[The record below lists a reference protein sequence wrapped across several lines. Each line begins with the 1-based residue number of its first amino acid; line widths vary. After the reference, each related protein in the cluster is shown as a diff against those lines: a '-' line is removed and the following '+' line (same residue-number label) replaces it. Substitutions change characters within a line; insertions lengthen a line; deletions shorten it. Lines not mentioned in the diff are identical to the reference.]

1 MRTKALAILALLLVS
16 TASAAPVYD
25 VIDLGTL
32 GGDSSRAWSI
42 NNNAQ
47 VVGYADNS
55 SSVSRA
61 TLFDSTGS
69 GNNIDLGSLG
79 GSYSYAF
86 SINNNGQIV
95 GRARNSRRRG
105 LATLF
110 DSTGSRN
117 NIDLGT
123 LGGIHSWAYSINNNG
138 QIAGSARYGSSS
150 FTRATLFDST
160 GNGFNI
166 DLGALSQESS
176 VAYSINDNN
185 QIVGLAYDASGD
197 RQAMLFDYT
206 GNANNIE
213 LGTLGGIESWARSI
227 NDNGQVVGSA
237 YNGSGQQRAT
247 LFDPTGNGNNID
259 LGALDGNYS
268 EARSINNNGQIVGW
282 AWNVVNQYR
291 ATLFDST
298 GSGNNIDLNTLI
310 EPGLGWTLEQA
321 WSINDNGWIVGY
333 GINPNGYSRAFL
345 LTPEP
350 AMPPI
355 ADADGPYSIY
365 VGDTLTLDA
374 SGSTD
379 DDNDIVS
386 YMWDLNDDGSFETDA
401 GGQAVFD
408 VNYPYLQSLGL
419 IVGGPYDIHVQV
431 TDSEE
436 QSDTDTSTL
445 TILASSVIEAVVDIK
460 PRSCPNP
467 LNLKSSGVLPVAILG
482 TEDVNVIT
490 IDPNSIGFS
499 IGDVNVG
506 AIRYSYE
513 DVAAPVSDENECN
526 CTEDGP
532 DGYTDLTLKF
542 ETQAIVEALGQVT
555 DGEEWI
561 LLLTGVLHD
570 DTPIEGADCIIIRSK
585 SKPGK

>member
-32 GGDSSRAWSI
+32 GGDSSRVYSI

-47 VVGYADNS
+47 VVGYAVNS
-55 SSVSRA
+55 SSVSQA

-79 GSYSYAF
+79 GSYSFAL

-110 DSTGSRN
+110 DSTGSGN

-123 LGGIHSWAYSINNNG
+123 LGGDSSWAYSINNNG

-166 DLGALSQESS
+166 DLGALSQKSS

-197 RQAMLFDYT
+197 MQAMLFDYT

-259 LGALDGNYS
+259 LGALDVYS
-268 EARSINNNGQIVGW
+268 GARSINNNGQIVGW
-282 AWNVVNQYR
+282 SWNVVNQYR

-298 GSGNNIDLNTLI
+298 GSGNTIDLNTLI

-333 GINPNGYSRAFL
+333 GINPNGDSRAFL

-350 AMPPI
+350 AMPPV
-355 ADADGPYSIY
+355 ADAGNDREVYACIDGIAE
-365 VGDTLTLDA
+365 VTLD
-374 SGSTD
+374 GSDSNDIDGDELTYYWSWMID
-379 DDNDIVS
+379 DQVYDANGVSPTIELPLSRHIIELIVNDGIEDSEPNEVIITVMDSIDLLDIAADYVIDLNLHPGIENSLLAKIDTAIAKLEDDNPK
-386 YMWDLNDDGSFETDA
+386 NDKA
-401 GGQAVFD
+401 AV
-408 VNYPYLQSLGL
+408 
-419 IVGGPYDIHVQV
+419 
-431 TDSEE
+431 
-436 QSDTDTSTL
+436 
-445 TILASSVIEAVVDIK
+445 
-460 PRSCPNP
+460 
-467 LNLKSSGVLPVAILG
+467 
-482 TEDVNVIT
+482 
-490 IDPNSIGFS
+490 NSIQAFINAVEAQSGKK
-499 IGDVNVG
+499 ILQKD
-506 AIRYSYE
+506 ADYLI
-513 DVAAPVSDENECN
+513 
-526 CTEDGP
+526 
-532 DGYTDLTLKF
+532 
-542 ETQAIVEALGQVT
+542 ETAQQAIDISCE
-555 DGEEWI
+555 
-561 LLLTGVLHD
+561 
-570 DTPIEGADCIIIRSK
+570 
-585 SKPGK
+585 